1 MPNKN
6 ARLLYIYGDSQLL
19 NVVYYIVLFI
29 YLYRYIIYNFI
40 NLFYELH
47 FLLKFRYLVFYDFY
61 FNKDMQGFC
70 LVVFGGSNKN
80 FESGH
85 SYKFCPS
92 AGTQN
97 ILEKFRL
104 KTGFSCRNLIF

>member
-6 ARLLYIYGDSQLL
+6 ARLLYIYGDNQFL
-19 NVVYYIVLFI
+19 NLVYYILLFI

-70 LVVFGGSNKN
+70 LVVATKTLRADTRINFVRVPGHKTFWKN
-80 FESGH
+80 LG
-85 SYKFCPS
+85 
-92 AGTQN
+92 
-97 ILEKFRL
+97 
-104 KTGFSCRNLIF
+104 

>member
-6 ARLLYIYGDSQLL
+6 ARLLYIYGDNQFL
-19 NVVYYIVLFI
+19 NLVYYILLFI
-29 YLYRYIIYNFI
+29 YLYPYIIYNFI

-70 LVVFGGSNKN
+70 LVVATKTLRADTRINFVRVPGHKTIWKN
-80 FESGH
+80 LG
-85 SYKFCPS
+85 
-92 AGTQN
+92 
-97 ILEKFRL
+97 
-104 KTGFSCRNLIF
+104 